1 MLNELSVA
9 AAESVAG
16 DHDDRQV
23 SADLIADLAE
33 IYRTLGDPTRLR
45 LISLLIDSE
54 RCVGELAGLLDLSIS
69 AVSHQLRALRRL
81 RMVRARRKG
90 RHVYY
95 RLDDE
100 HVEMIFRYGLEHVR
114 HR

>member
-9 AAESVAG
+9 AAEPVA
-16 DHDDRQV
+16 DERDDRQV
-23 SADLIADLAE
+23 SIDLIADLAE
-33 IYRTLGDPTRLR
+33 IYRALGDPTRLR

-54 RCVGELAGLLDLSIS
+54 RCVGELADLLDLSIS

-90 RHVYY
+90 RHVHY